1 MAREFDEAQRQAA
14 AWVDAVNRRDLNA
27 VLAMVH
33 EDMTIHGGNTGR
45 HLGREE
51 GRIEGK
57 QACRDFLHWLFSQEP
72 PVRHVLE
79 DVFTGPQGNAFLTHA
94 EHDGTRFLFVR
105 EVDADGLVRNAR
117 VYIGRQAAG

>member
-1 MAREFDEAQRQAA
+1 MAGDHKEAQRQAA
-14 AWVDAVNRRDLNA
+14 AWIDAVNRRDLDA
-27 VLAMVH
+27 VAAMVH
-33 EDMTIHGGNTGR
+33 EDMTVQGGNTDR

-57 QACRDFLHWLFSQEP
+57 QAYREFLRWLFAQEP

-94 EHDGTRFLFVR
+94 EPDGTRFLIVR
-105 EVDADGLVRNAR
+105 EVDTDGLVRNAQ
-117 VYIGRQAAG
+117 VYLGRPAAG

>member
-1 MAREFDEAQRQAA
+1 MAANHDEAQRQAT
-14 AWVDAVNRRDLNA
+14 AWVDAVNRRDLEA
-27 VLAMVH
+27 IAAMVH
-33 EDMTIHGGNTGR
+33 EDMTVQGGNTDR
-45 HLGREE
+45 HLGHEE

-57 QACRDFLHWLFSQEP
+57 QAYRECLGWLHAQEP

-105 EVDADGLVRNAR
+105 EVDADGLVRSAR
-117 VYIGRQAAG
+117 VYVGRSAS

>member
-1 MAREFDEAQRQAA
+1 MAPDCDEAQRQAA
-14 AWVDAVNRRDLNA
+14 AWIDAVNRRDLDA
-27 VLAMVH
+27 VAAMVH
-33 EDMTIHGGNTGR
+33 EDMTIQGANAGR

-51 GRIEGK
+51 GRIKGK
-57 QACRDFLHWLFSQEP
+57 QACREFLSWVFAQEP

-105 EVDADGLVRNAR
+105 EVDADGLVRSAR
-117 VYIGRQAAG
+117 VYFGRPLAG